1 MTKKKQKNKRE
12 EEEEEEE
19 EDCGKEKL
27 QIGNTRKAI

>member
-1 MTKKKQKNKRE
+1 MTKKKQKNKR

>member
-1 MTKKKQKNKRE
+1 MTKKKQKNKR
-12 EEEEEEE
+12 EEEEEE